1 MKRKL
6 YVRRKMMAAACVA
19 AMCLMMCACGGS
31 GDTKQGSAQ
40 TDSGQQGSAQAD
52 SGQQGGAQSGS
63 EPGTTQED
71 SGQQDGAQTDSG
83 KQGSAQEDSGQQ
95 GGAQSGSEQ
104 GGAQA
109 DDGQMSA
116 GESDNGWRAAYAS
129 VISGLKAAGEEDQMP
144 NIIQFAFVDEDDVP
158 EMAVYFTEEGTN
170 YSFYTYS
177 EGEVKQLGDDIPYFI
192 TLNILS
198 KENKFV
204 YSFSKGRYREDAFGS
219 ISSGKMDIVPYGVE
233 DRKEEDASVFTWL
246 DEEVT
251 EEEYHEK
258 VSGLLDGREADTII
272 GTARHSEDAD
282 NKQFFTVDD
291 AIAYLA
297 GA

>member
-6 YVRRKMMAAACVA
+6 YVKRKMMAAACVA
-19 AMCLMMCACGGS
+19 AMCLMMCACGDS

-40 TDSGQQGSAQAD
+40 TDSV
-52 SGQQGGAQSGS
+52 QQGGAQSGS

-71 SGQQDGAQTDSG
+71 SGQQDGAQS
-83 KQGSAQEDSGQQ
+83 GSAQADSGQQ
-95 GGAQSGSEQ
+95 GEAESGSEQ

-204 YSFSKGRYREDAFGS
+204 YSFS
-219 ISSGKMDIVPYGVE
+219 
-233 DRKEEDASVFTWL
+233 T
-246 DEEVT
+246 
-251 EEEYHEK
+251 
-258 VSGLLDGREADTII
+258 
-272 GTARHSEDAD
+272 SE
-282 NKQFFTVDD
+282 
-291 AIAYLA
+291 
-297 GA
+297 

>member
-6 YVRRKMMAAACVA
+6 FVKRKMMAACVA
-19 AMCLMMCACGGS
+19 AMCLMVCACGGS
-31 GDTKQGSAQ
+31 GDTK
-40 TDSGQQGSAQAD
+40 QGSAQAD

-63 EPGTTQED
+63 EPGTTQ
-71 SGQQDGAQTDSG
+71 A
-83 KQGSAQEDSGQQ
+83 DSGQQ
-95 GGAQSGSEQ
+95 GEAESGSEQ

-251 EEEYHEK
+251 EEVYHEK

>member
-6 YVRRKMMAAACVA
+6 YVKRKMMAACVA
-19 AMCLMMCACGGS
+19 SMCLMMCACGGS
-31 GDTKQGSAQ
+31 GDAKQGSAQ
-40 TDSGQQGSAQAD
+40 TD

-71 SGQQDGAQTDSG
+71 SGQQDGAQS
-83 KQGSAQEDSGQQ
+83 GSAQADSGQQ
-95 GGAQSGSEQ
+95 GEAESGSEQ

-272 GTARHSEDAD
+272 GMARHSEDAD

>member
-6 YVRRKMMAAACVA
+6 YVKRKMMAAACVA
-19 AMCLMMCACGGS
+19 AMCLMMCACGDS

-40 TDSGQQGSAQAD
+40 TDSV
-52 SGQQGGAQSGS
+52 QQGGAQSGS

-71 SGQQDGAQTDSG
+71 SGQQDGAQS
-83 KQGSAQEDSGQQ
+83 GSAQADSGQQ
-95 GGAQSGSEQ
+95 GEAESGSEQ

>member
-6 YVRRKMMAAACVA
+6 YVKRKMMAAACVA

-31 GDTKQGSAQ
+31 GGTKQGSAQ
-40 TDSGQQGSAQAD
+40 ADSGQQGSAQAD

-71 SGQQDGAQTDSG
+71 SGQQDGAQSG
-83 KQGSAQEDSGQQ
+83 SEPGTTQADSGQQ
-95 GGAQSGSEQ
+95 GEAESGSEQ

>member
-6 YVRRKMMAAACVA
+6 YVKRKMMAACVA

-31 GDTKQGSAQ
+31 GGTKQGSAQ
-40 TDSGQQGSAQAD
+40 ADSGQQGSAQAD

-71 SGQQDGAQTDSG
+71 SGQQDGAQSG
-83 KQGSAQEDSGQQ
+83 SEPGTTQADSGQQ
-95 GGAQSGSEQ
+95 GEAESGSEQ

>member
-6 YVRRKMMAAACVA
+6 YVKRKMMAAACVA
-19 AMCLMMCACGGS
+19 AMCLMMCACGDS

-40 TDSGQQGSAQAD
+40 TDSV
-52 SGQQGGAQSGS
+52 QQGGAQSGS

-71 SGQQDGAQTDSG
+71 SGQQDGAQSG
-83 KQGSAQEDSGQQ
+83 SEPGTTQADSGQQ
-95 GGAQSGSEQ
+95 GEAESGSEQ

>member
-1 MKRKL
+1 MKRKF
-6 YVRRKMMAAACVA
+6 YVKRKMMAAACVA

-71 SGQQDGAQTDSG
+71 SGQQDGAQSG
-83 KQGSAQEDSGQQ
+83 SEPGTTQADSGQQ
-95 GGAQSGSEQ
+95 GEAESGSEQ

>member
-1 MKRKL
+1 MKRKF
-6 YVRRKMMAAACVA
+6 YVKRKMMAAACVA

-31 GDTKQGSAQ
+31 GGTKQGSAQ
-40 TDSGQQGSAQAD
+40 ADSGQQGSAQAD

-71 SGQQDGAQTDSG
+71 SGQQDGAQSG
-83 KQGSAQEDSGQQ
+83 SEPGTTQADSGQQ
-95 GGAQSGSEQ
+95 GEAESGSEQ

>member
-6 YVRRKMMAAACVA
+6 YVKRKMMAAACVA

-31 GDTKQGSAQ
+31 GGTK
-40 TDSGQQGSAQAD
+40 QGSAQAD

-71 SGQQDGAQTDSG
+71 SGQQDGAQSG
-83 KQGSAQEDSGQQ
+83 SEPGTTQADSGQQ
-95 GGAQSGSEQ
+95 GEAESGSEQ